1 VRLNVRFTNVADDKV
16 GRDRIEVTDA
26 ATGEKLQGVRRVS
39 FDADY
44 RGRGILKL
52 EIVGFTAE
60 VEAPAEVERVE
71 PTVESRGYADVTDMN
86 SGFQEWRRPPAP

>member
-1 VRLNVRFTNVADDKV
+1 VRLNVKFTNVADDKV
-16 GRDRIEVTDA
+16 GRNKIEVTDA

-44 RGRGILKL
+44 KSVGILKL

-60 VEAPAEVERVE
+60 VESPAEVERIE
-71 PTVESRGYADVTDMN
+71 PAVESHGYADVTDMN
-86 SGFQEWRRPPAP
+86 SGFQEWRRPPAS